1 MRDMGCKKKNYELLI
16 MNYKLS
22 IFNYLLLFVF
32 LFVSCKTKTPP
43 PNPPVQVNLYS
54 VKAQRVLSYD
64 EYPATT
70 QALSQ
75 VHIRHEVQGYIT
87 AIFFTEGSY
96 VKKGQKF

>member
-1 MRDMGCKKKNYELLI
+1 MRDAGKNYELLI

-32 LFVSCKTKTPP
+32 AFPACKTKTPP
-43 PNPPVQVNLYS
+43 PAPPVPVNLYT
-54 VKAQRVLSYD
+54 VKAQHVLYYD

-75 VHIRHEVQGYIT
+75 VDIAGSAGLYYRN
-87 AIFFTEGSY
+87 IFH
-96 VKKGQKF
+96 